1 MRFVI
6 AAGGTGGHLF
16 PGLAVGEVLL
26 HRGHEVMLLIS
37 EKAIDATATE
47 GRKEFRIEKVS
58 GEGLQSKSPLAVLR
72 FLAKLRKGIVQCK
85 KLYREW
91 SPAAVLG
98 MGGFTC
104 FAPIYA
110 GRKRGVPTF
119 VHESNVIPGRANK
132 LNARFVSRVLLGF
145 EECKAH
151 FPKARCEV
159 TGTPVRAALTASVDK
174 HAARRGF
181 GLTEDK
187 TTLLVM
193 GGSQGASGLN
203 RRVIDAL
210 PKLKGRAIQAIH
222 LAGSSD
228 VEAVRAAYEAAGIPA
243 HVAAFHHA
251 MQDAYAASDLAI
263 ARSGAASLTELSY
276 FGLPSVLI
284 PYPFAADDHQ
294 TANAAVFD
302 RARAG
307 ILLKESDATGET
319 LAQII
324 SSFLDTPAQLEG
336 MAQRSRQLAPA
347 DAATRVAET
356 ILRSCN
362 S

>member
-1 MRFVI
+1 
-6 AAGGTGGHLF
+6 
-16 PGLAVGEVLL
+16 
-26 HRGHEVMLLIS
+26 
-37 EKAIDATATE
+37 
-47 GRKEFRIEKVS
+47 
-58 GEGLQSKSPLAVLR
+58 
-72 FLAKLRKGIVQCK
+72 
-85 KLYREW
+85 
-91 SPAAVLG
+91 
-98 MGGFTC
+98 
-104 FAPIYA
+104 
-110 GRKRGVPTF
+110 VPTF

-132 LNARFVSRVLLGF
+132 LNARFVTEVLLGF
-145 EECKAH
+145 AECKVH
-151 FPKARCEV
+151 FPNAKCEV
-159 TGTPVRAALTASVDK
+159 TGTPVRTALTNAVDK
-174 HAARRGF
+174 KAARRGF
-181 GLTEDK
+181 GLAEDK
-187 TTLLVM
+187 TTLLIM

-203 RRVIDAL
+203 RRVTDAL
-210 PKLKGRAIQAIH
+210 PKLKGRSIQAIH
-222 LAGSSD
+222 LAGQMD
-228 VEAVRAAYEAAGIPA
+228 VEPVRASYSAAGIPA

-251 MQDAYAASDLAI
+251 MQDAYAAADLAI

-294 TANAAVFD
+294 TANAAIFD

-307 ILLKESDATGET
+307 ILLKESDATGDT

-347 DAATRVAET
+347 DAAARVADT